1 MAAAAALGNVI
12 SENAIDRIS
21 CFLGLPWSVGT
32 TYDADA
38 NDIAIIADVEDYV
51 GMTSGHY
58 LNSVL
63 YKGSLE
69 RMFILRPLY
78 RI

>member
-1 MAAAAALGNVI
+1 MAAAAALGNVM
-12 SENAIDRIS
+12 SENAIDLIS
-21 CFLGLPWSVGT
+21 CFLGRPWSVGT
-32 TYDADA
+32 TYDVEA
-38 NDIAIIADVEDYV
+38 NDIAVIADVEDYV

-69 RMFILRPLY
+69 RRFILNPLY